1 MSSAPASRARAGWT
15 RAALYFVLWLLLLPS
30 AKAADVGLG
39 LATAA
44 AAAWISLRLS
54 PPETGGVRIGA
65 LLLRMPAFL
74 WASVR
79 AGIDVARRAFAPSL
93 PLKPGFVIYPTALPN
108 GHARNGF
115 TSIASL
121 LPGTVATGSEGEA
134 VCFHALDVSQPVVE
148 QLREDELRY
157 APALVVGQGDG

>member
-1 MSSAPASRARAGWT
+1 MSGAPASRARAGRT

-44 AAAWISLRLS
+44 AAAWVSLRLL
-54 PPETGGVRIGA
+54 PPQAGGVRIGA
-65 LLLRMPAFL
+65 LLSRLPVFL
-74 WASVR
+74 WESVR

-93 PLKPGFVIYPTALPN
+93 PLKPDFVMYPTALPE
-108 GHARNGF
+108 GHARNSF

-121 LPGTVATGSEGEA
+121 LPGTVAAGSEGEA
-134 VCFHALDVSQPVVE
+134 VCVHALDVSQPVVE
-148 QLREDELRY
+148 QLREDERRY